1 LRTGDEENFPGLEA
15 GAMEQAFIGGYEI
28 HTDAGGFF
36 ERKIARFGRDRN
48 SGDDQELGVTAVASI
63 TDVAAAAPDFGAD
76 EIRRALDDDACEIAT
91 GGPWKGCD
99 GHSALDVLDVARIQA
114 CGEDLD
120 FGFAGV
126 DRGAGNSSRDRFWRL
141 SAKEEK
147 RRAFMIRS

>member
-99 GHSALDVLDVARIQA
+99 GHSALDVLTSLGFRHAARILILA
-114 CGEDLD
+114 SPAWIGGRAIPRGTD
-120 FGFAGV
+120 FGDCQRRRRSAE
-126 DRGAGNSSRDRFWRL
+126 L
-141 SAKEEK
+141 S
-147 RRAFMIRS
+147 